1 MAPLGSFTNPEIE
14 PKSDCANA
22 RLAQSNT
29 TSASP
34 KARKE
39 HTRFILFCLL
49 FVLRTN
55 LLTLLPAGTRVPAGS
70 GLRRC
75 VCSVSFS
82 LPLQAPCGCTRVQD
96 TPNYTGKAWVSRG
109 KKGGKCRSS
118 TTEKKVTGR
127 RFAQPARP
135 APQHAPGP
143 PYGWARSRV

>member
-14 PKSDCANA
+14 PKSDCAIA

-82 LPLQAPCGCTRVQD
+82 LPLQAPYGCTRVQD
-96 TPNYTGKAWVSRG
+96 TPNYTGKPWVSRG
-109 KKGGKCRSS
+109 KKGGNAGVR
-118 TTEKKVTGR
+118 
-127 RFAQPARP
+127 Q
-135 APQHAPGP
+135 GP
-143 PYGWARSRV
+143 KRSRWTFGLSRQDHSPRA

>member
-14 PKSDCANA
+14 PKSDCAIA

-55 LLTLLPAGTRVPAGS
+55 LLTLLPAGTRVRSGS

-75 VCSVSFS
+75 VCSVSLFIS
-82 LPLQAPCGCTRVQD
+82 VTGPLWLHTCARYSKLHRETMAV
-96 TPNYTGKAWVSRG
+96 KG
-109 KKGGKCRSS
+109 KKGGNAGVRQ
-118 TTEKKVTGR
+118 GR
-127 RFAQPARP
+127 KR
-135 APQHAPGP
+135 
-143 PYGWARSRV
+143 